1 MKEKNTSPSSQNS
14 LKAVTSNLISASAG
28 TGKTYQLASRFVAL
42 LALGYKAEEMI
53 ALTFTRKAAGEFR
66 NRILKAL
73 SDGALDL
80 NEKGAPRQKDD
91 NGKFKERNGM
101 TARVW
106 ETWTGHC
113 IKNGKAVP
121 AGNDVPLC
129 PDSVCVMEL
138 AAAADTTPEELY
150 AEDDALRSKLGLPV
164 LTHETYQKLLADVVK
179 VMSKLTLST
188 LDSFFNRIVSGNS
201 LTIGIRQLRPLEPT
215 DVEAERSAVLRD
227 LIAKMPTND
236 VVAEQFLA
244 QYDMLT
250 DGEGKNM
257 LNFLTEQINDY
268 LVLYRNIKSVK
279 AWGKATEFSLAVPD
293 AEDNIVPPKWEQY
306 EQELQ
311 SLYAE
316 VCSAGGNLV
325 KQANSAISALLKNLK
340 KGEFDFLHKH
350 ISADN
355 ARAGSAFN
363 KFYEAPGKNT
373 AEDKLAFAMENII
386 REVKDFYLHAVINK
400 TKSLFC
406 ILHSFAT
413 AYQEHMRSTGKVGFD
428 DIAMFAYHLMNPEF
442 SKSGSHAEQCAYASD
457 RIRYNM
463 DASYNHWM
471 LDEFQDTSNMQFDT
485 LKPLLDEIAMC
496 ERNADTKAAARSI
509 FVVGDDKQS
518 IYGFRTGDTH
528 VFDTLQSTDPW
539 KTVLKP
545 SKLEKSYRSAPE
557 IMGENG
563 FINKMFR
570 ALNFVEHSITQ
581 RDNEELEQTES
592 SERLSYDD
600 KLEKAFADHK
610 SATSKKGY
618 VRISTVPAQDSAE
631 ENRNAVYD
639 AVETLL
645 RDELTDEREQP
656 RNGIS
661 IAILT
666 RNNTEALELEEM
678 LRERMRRLPVLRL
691 GDNKVAATSQLGEIL
706 LSFFMWLLHPDDSY
720 RASLVKASPLCAL
733 FEPLS
738 VDESAALSPYD
749 SAQAEIR
756 KTHEKCLQRLTA
768 HGYAAM
774 VRSLLNCFPTEPQN
788 LRQGSTAK
796 VWLTEAHAFDCTG
809 GTLDEWISCIIKAG
823 VAAAGSARYVQ
834 IMTMHKSKGLE
845 FDAVILP
852 YIGTKAEDELKDVG
866 YFSLQDAAGDVKAL
880 LLNPGSETKRDAW
893 RDIFAPLCAFKQQN
907 SRKEAYNLLYVAA
920 TRAKYANYIICHGA
934 ELYGKVSKT
943 SKKKEWKA
951 PSRSTGGMIR
961 HMLGFPPFVDSPQ
974 LDTEALSAQQSA
986 AILWSDGDSRWYEA
1000 EEFLSHSAQ
1009 QQAAQPLPSLPP
1021 LARRY
1026 RRKQISPSALSSL
1039 EDNPDK
1045 EALDKP
1051 APRYGNSSS
1060 GADFGTLVHACWEQI
1075 SWLNE
1080 PLPTWVQQPSLPEQK
1095 VVAAALRRPDVRA
1108 LFTHQPGLSAYNEQ
1122 AIAAVHNAK
1131 QEWTNGTIDRLVL
1144 TTDTTGKVI
1153 AAHIVDF
1160 KTNIP
1165 AAHEGF
1171 ARFEDWLLSHYE
1183 GQMLAYKKLIC
1194 KAFDIPPHAV
1204 VVSLISCPKGA
1215 EARVLTYDY
1224 RKLSV
1229 D

>member
-1 MKEKNTSPSSQNS
+1 MKEKNTSPSPQNS

-80 NEKGAPRQKDD
+80 NEKGVPRNKDD
-91 NGKFKERNGM
+91 NGKYTDRNGM

-113 IKNGKAVP
+113 IKNGKAEP

-138 AAAADTTPEELY
+138 AAAAGTTPEELY
-150 AEDDALRSKLGLPV
+150 AEDKALQAKLGLPV
-164 LTHETYQKLLADVVK
+164 LTHKTYQKLLADVVK

-215 DVEAERSAVLRD
+215 DAEAERSAVLRD
-227 LIAKMPTND
+227 LIAKMPTNAVD
-236 VVAEQFLA
+236 AEQFLD

-250 DGEGKNM
+250 GGEGKNM

-268 LVLYRNIKSVK
+268 LVLYRSIKSVK
-279 AWGKATEFSLAVPD
+279 AWGNAPEFDLNVQEPD
-293 AEDNIVPPKWEQY
+293 DNIASPKWEQY
-306 EQELQ
+306 EKELE

-316 VCSAGGNLV
+316 VCAAGGKLV
-325 KQANSAISALLKNLK
+325 KQANSAISAILKNLK

-350 ISADN
+350 ISAEN
-355 ARAGSAFN
+355 ARAGSGFN
-363 KFYEAPGKNT
+363 KFFEAQGKNT
-373 AEDKLAFAMENII
+373 AEEKLASAMERII
-386 REVKDFYLHAVINK
+386 SEVKDFYLQSVINK

-413 AYQEHMRSTGKVGFD
+413 AYREHMRSTGKVGFD
-428 DIAMFAYHLMNPEF
+428 DIAMFAYHLMNPTF
-442 SKSGSHAEQCAYASD
+442 SKNSTNAEQRAYASD

-485 LKPLLDEIAMC
+485 LKPLLDEIAQC
-496 ERNADTKAAARSI
+496 ERNADTKAAERSI

-518 IYGFRTGDTH
+518 IYGFRTGDTD
-528 VFDTLQSTDPW
+528 VFETLQSADPW

-545 SKLEKSYRSAPE
+545 SKLEKSYRSSPV

-570 ALNFVEHSITQ
+570 ALNFVEHSIIQ
-581 RDNEELEQTES
+581 RDNEELEKTACNV
-592 SERLSYDD
+592 RLSYND
-600 KLEKAFADHK
+600 KLKNAFTDHK
-610 SATSKKGY
+610 SATSKQGY
-618 VRISTVPAQDSAE
+618 VRISTVPAQDSSE

-645 RDELTDEREQP
+645 RDELTDEHEQP

-666 RNNTEALELEEM
+666 RNNTEALELEDM

-706 LSFFMWLLHPDDSY
+706 LSFFIWLLHPDDSY

-733 FEPLS
+733 IEPLS
-738 VDESAALSPYD
+738 EEEAAALSPHEA
-749 SAQAEIR
+749 AQMEIR
-756 KTHEKCLQRLTA
+756 KTHEKCLQMLTS

-774 VRSLLNCFPTEPQN
+774 VRSLLNCFPAEPHN

-809 GTLDEWISCIIKAG
+809 GTLEEWISGIVKAG
-823 VAAAGSARYVQ
+823 VAAAGSSRYVQ

-852 YIGTKAEDELKDVG
+852 YIGTKADDELKDVG
-866 YFSLQDAAGDVKAL
+866 HFSLKNEVGDVKAL
-880 LLNPGSETKRDAW
+880 LLNPGGEKKRDAW
-893 RDIFAPLCAFKQQN
+893 RDVFAPLCAFKQQN

-934 ELYGKVSKT
+934 ELYGKISQT

-951 PSRSTGGMIR
+951 PSRSIGGMIR

-974 LDTEALSAQQSA
+974 LDTEALSAQQVA

-1039 EDNPDK
+1039 EDNPEKD
-1045 EALDKP
+1045 AQDKP

-1075 SWLNE
+1075 SWLKE
-1080 PLPTWVQQPSLPEQK
+1080 PLPAWVEHPILPEQK
-1095 VVAAALRRPDVRA
+1095 VVAAALRQPDVRA
-1108 LFTHQPGLSAYNEQ
+1108 LFTRQRRQSAYNEQ
-1122 AIAAVHNAK
+1122 AIAAVDNSK

-1144 TTDTTGKVI
+1144 TTDAAGKVI

-1160 KTNIP
+1160 KTNKP

-1171 ARFEDWLLSHYE
+1171 ARFDDWLLSHYE
-1183 GQMLAYKKLIC
+1183 GQMLAYKKQIC
-1194 KAFDIPPHAV
+1194 KAFDIPSQAV
-1204 VVSLISCPKGA
+1204 GVSLISCPKEA
-1215 EARVLTYDY
+1215 AARVLTYEP
-1224 RKLSV
+1224 RSLSV